1 MGGAGEMAKALLRPA
16 RWGSGI
22 LLPMRAEEARAALDR
37 ARKHRERV
45 SVASRP
51 PEDHGVA
58 VTWAFYAYENC
69 VVAAAY
75 ALAIPWK
82 KRHPNKVAI
91 ARRLFK
97 DGHVSRDIGDEL
109 ERLNELRKDV
119 QYGDPG
125 LELLEVNLE
134 ALSAELERYVDEVA
148 ALLESKG
155 VR

>member
-1 MGGAGEMAKALLRPA
+1 
-16 RWGSGI
+16 
-22 LLPMRAEEARAALDR
+22 MREKEARAALDR
-37 ARKHRERV
+37 ARKHWERV
-45 SVASRP
+45 SVASWP
-51 PEDHGVA
+51 PEEREVA

-91 ARRLFK
+91 ARRLFEG
-97 DGHVSRDIGDEL
+97 GHVSRDIGGEL

-125 LELLEVNLE
+125 LELLEVDLY
-134 ALSAELERYVDEVA
+134 ALSVELEQYVDEVA
-148 ALLESKG
+148 ALLESRG
-155 VR
+155 VG